1 MDFSSVKATLDSK
14 SYEKVADV
22 CDNLMLQVP
31 VYFILFLFPFLRA
44 CDLLQIHESSLRLQL
59 MALLTRTIGPTPF
72 TSSLTITFTTC
83 IYLSILF
90 SFSRSTLLDI
100 STKWLLLYTHVA
112 SEINNYCYAIDSF
125 NTRSCVCISIW
136 KCCCG
141 FAATVRAF
149 FGNQYLP
156 QSKRASLKLPRF
168 GKSVRSSGYVTMLEC
183 TRQFVALIGVRMSK
197 A

>member
-22 CDNLMLQVP
+22 CDNLMLQVAADGIAYQDDWP
-31 VYFILFLFPFLRA
+31 YAIH
-44 CDLLQIHESSLRLQL
+44 LLSHYYVHD
-59 MALLTRTIGPTPF
+59 M
-72 TSSLTITFTTC
+72 
-83 IYLSILF
+83 YLSFNSLLVFPLYITGHLNEMAV
-90 SFSRSTLLDI
+90 TL
-100 STKWLLLYTHVA
+100 HA
-112 SEINNYCYAIDSF
+112 S
-125 NTRSCVCISIW
+125 
-136 KCCCG
+136 
-141 FAATVRAF
+141 TVRAF